1 MINNIYAAW
10 IGMLLGCLAGMIP
23 GLFFYQKDW
32 LGGYGSWSRR
42 MVRLAHISFFGLAF
56 INLAFSFTI
65 STLNIENGIAIPSV
79 LLIIA
84 AITMPLVCYSAVVKS
99 FLRHLFFIPA
109 MSATVGIAFFLWRIF
124 TP

>member
-84 AITMPLVCYSAVVKS
+84 AITMPLVCYSAVDRKS
-99 FLRHLFFIPA
+99 TRLNSSHIPLSR
-109 MSATVGIAFFLWRIF
+109 MPSSA
-124 TP
+124 